1 MSKFYHNCNTA
12 GKRGWLIFKDK
23 SVFAFEYGKDNY
35 YEAQKL
41 LSVTIGFVWEHPSGI
56 WAEAAD
62 STKNI
67 YVKGES
73 VHDAVDKFHAE
84 YLENLEYNS
93 RYNEDK
99 LFQLEERL
107 KGHDWTFMFSDDHAH
122 WSSGN
127 ANLNAIRRLVKETAE
142 QGSKLW
148 NTYCPEDM
156 KI

>member
-1 MSKFYHNCNTA
+1 MSKFYRNCNTA

-41 LSVTIGFVWEHPSGI
+41 LSTVIGFVWDHPSMLWG
-56 WAEAAD
+56 ESSD
-62 STKNI
+62 KTKNI
-67 YVKGES
+67 YVTGET
-73 VHDAVDKFHAE
+73 VHEVVDKFHSE
-84 YLENLEYNS
+84 YLEGLEYNS

-122 WSSGN
+122 WSNGH
-127 ANLNAIRRLVKETAE
+127 ANLSAMCRLVKEYPKEGAE
-142 QGSKLW
+142 LW
-148 NTYCPEDM
+148 NKHCPADM